1 MGAKLEQL
9 RAAKIAHPKHKFSP
23 EEEKLIEGLSDAE
36 VRTLISV
43 KQRLGENLLKK
54 KVEKSDTHPN
64 TLLL

>member
-1 MGAKLEQL
+1 MGAKLDQL
-9 RAAKIAHPKHKFSP
+9 RAAKIAHATHKFSP

-36 VRTLISV
+36 VRTLIAV

-54 KVEKSDTHPN
+54 KAEKNDTHPN